1 MTKTPMQAHHKAAT
15 DFVATVIDGVVE
27 WAEMGWWPSEWE
39 EQDRNDVIFWKGNGE
54 HDRDSHVVTDAA
66 CAR

>member
-1 MTKTPMQAHHKAAT
+1 MTKTPMQAHRKAAT

-39 EQDRNDVIFWKGNGE
+39 EQDRNDIIFWKGSGG
-54 HDRDSHVVTDAA
+54 HDGDSH
-66 CAR
+66 ARGS